1 MTTDEFRELCEARLA
16 DINTAVRLTGYSY
29 PQAFERAVEAG
40 IMPAPILS
48 FPRMKF
54 WDVEELVRA
63 RKGRAVA

>member
-1 MTTDEFRELCEARLA
+1 MTTDEFKRLLETRLA
-16 DINTAVRLTGYSY
+16 DINTAVRLTGYSHA
-29 PQAFERAVEAG
+29 QSFEKAIELG
-40 IMPAPILS
+40 IMPEPILR